1 MKAYLIL
8 YNLVCAVGWGM
19 VLYQTVM
26 SVLQGKTAAQTWEV
40 VGQTLLFVQSL
51 AALEVVHSAIK
62 LVKSPVATTFIQVLS
77 RYVVLWCYTYLFTQA
92 QTHWSLFLMVGS
104 WSLVEV
110 PRYLFYATNLVTK
123 NVPFPLFWLRYTLF
137 AILYPTGISGELLQI
152 FQCLPV
158 MHTKGLFA
166 AWYATLFVVSLYF
179 PGSPIMFF
187 HMVAQRKKV
196 FKARLAPIPT
206 GPPPS
211 KGVDFPFDKQSN
223 ARSTTIVN
231 QGAIA
236 AASGAVDKAAG
247 DAAAKVKNWR
257 FGYSKH
263 IVKNVELC
271 CKSNAACLKVAET
284 GLKYLH
290 DHFEFN
296 LDGKTMSVTEAMES
310 IKGSFETY
318 TIKGTGK
325 RPDDFQFCVP
335 YQKFTNNPKNDI
347 TQLKGDALL
356 KQLDVWCK
364 QGVIERDAR
373 DGIAAMVK
381 KPEFHSTHLKDKYFV
396 LLGAGSAMGPLRVL
410 LELGANVI
418 AVDIDR
424 DFVWKRLVKMAR
436 DSPGTMILPLKCPAS
451 AIKSDEDLYANAG
464 ADLLSQCP
472 QIASWINDQVP
483 GKQLVIGGYAYLDS
497 ALFVRLAIAMD
508 AIMNKVL
515 KTRKNAALGFLC
527 SPTDVF
533 VMPKECYESMQA
545 HYKNQTLWQKLLKMV
560 VPKNMLVKNA
570 QHVAK
575 GDNGE
580 EFYIVDGLAVAQGPN
595 YALAKR
601 LQHWR
606 CMLARAAGHTVST
619 NIAPSTAT
627 ASVVHNPQFGAAY
640 KGMGWF
646 KPLEIVYQDL
656 SNAVMTALLLRDVCD
671 ENADANPKKDLGN
684 QIRLFSSGSC
694 HFGIWRM
701 AFKCGSIGEVSAA
714 IGYCKIYS
722 AYLQGMGLFCVAA
735 VAFLAQ
741 MGAPHTWF

>member
-8 YNLVCAVGWGM
+8 YNLVSAAGWAM
-19 VLYQTVM
+19 VLYETVL
-26 SVLQGKTAAQTWEV
+26 SVIEGKTAAQVWDT

-62 LVKSPVATTFIQVLS
+62 LVKSPVATTFIQVAS
-77 RYVVLWCYTYLFTQA
+77 RCSVLWGYTYVFPEA
-92 QTHWSLFLMVGS
+92 QTHWSLCLMVAS

-110 PRYLFYATNLVTK
+110 PRYLFYATNLITK
-123 NVPFPLFWLRYTLF
+123 EVPFPLCWLRYSMF

-158 MHTKGLFA
+158 LHAKGLFI
-166 AWYATLFVVSLYF
+166 AWYATLFVISLYI
-179 PGSPIMFF
+179 PGSPVMFF

-196 FKARLAPIPT
+196 FKARTAPKVT

-211 KGVDFPFDKQSN
+211 KGVDFPFDSKSN
-223 ARSTTIVN
+223 TRSTTIVN

-236 AASGAVDKAAG
+236 AASTVA
-247 DAAAKVKNWR
+247 DAAAGEAAKKVKNWR

-263 IVKNVELC
+263 VVKNVELC
-271 CKSNAACLKVAET
+271 CKSNATCLKVAEA

-296 LDGKTMSVTEAMES
+296 LDGKTTSVTEAMEN

-318 TIKGTGK
+318 IIKGTGE
-325 RPDDFQFCVP
+325 RSPEFEFCVP
-335 YQKFTNNPKNDI
+335 YQKFEKNPKNNI
-347 TQLKGDALL
+347 TNLKGDALL
-356 KQLDVWCK
+356 EQLKAWCD
-364 QGVIERDAR
+364 QGVIEEDAR

-381 KPEFHSTHLKDKYFV
+381 NPEFHSTDLKDKYFV

-436 DSPGTMILPLKCPAS
+436 DSPGQMILPLKCPAS
-451 AIKSDEDLYANAG
+451 EIKSDEDLYKNAG
-464 ADLLSQCP
+464 CDLLSQCP
-472 QIASWINDQVP
+472 QIATWVAEQVP

-508 AIMNKVL
+508 AIMSKVL

-533 VMPKECYESMQA
+533 VMPKGCYESMVS

-560 VPKNMLVKNA
+560 LPKNMLVKNA
-570 QHVAK
+570 QHIAK
-575 GDNGE
+575 GENGDE
-580 EFYIVDGLAVAQGPN
+580 YHIVDGLAVAQGPN

-606 CMLARAAGHTVST
+606 CMLAREAGHIVST

-640 KGMGWF
+640 KGMGCF
-646 KPLEIVYQDL
+646 APLEIVYQDL
-656 SNAVMTALLLRDVCD
+656 SNAVMTALLLRDVCSSK
-671 ENADANPKKDLGN
+671 AAANPKSDIGN

-722 AYLQGMGLFCVAA
+722 AYLKGASFIAA
-735 VAFLAQ
+735 AAIAVLAQ
-741 MGAPHTWF
+741 AGAPHTWF